1 MDRTD
6 VVLMDGASGTCLWEK
21 AGDRS
26 PVWRYNIE
34 NPKIVSELAA
44 EYVDAG
50 SMIVMTNTFSANRPS
65 LKKTNYSVRE
75 IVSAGVGLARDA
87 VGGRARVA
95 LDVGPLPVFM
105 EPYGDLTEEEAF
117 EIFDEQIR
125 AGIPEKPDLIMLET
139 FMDADMLRVA
149 AEAAARH
156 DLPIFAAMTF
166 TEVGKTIMGHSV
178 ERFVETM
185 EGLPIAAVGLTPE
198 EAREK
203 GLQADSR
210 KYPMSANGKSLLSGQ
225 ERGFIKVVY
234 EKDSRRLLGAHLM
247 CARASDLISEMT
259 QALTRSATLDDLKRV
274 IRPHPTFSEGITEA
288 VTAD

>member
-1 MDRTD
+1 MDNRD
-6 VVLMDGASGTCLWEK
+6 IVLLDGASGTCLWEK

-34 NPKIVSELAA
+34 NPRIVSELAA
-44 EYVDAG
+44 EYADAG
-50 SMIVMTNTFSANRPS
+50 SKIVMTNTFSANRPS

-75 IVSAGVGLARDA
+75 IVSAGVGLAKDA
-87 VGGRARVA
+87 VGGRAKVA

-185 EGLPIAAVGLTPE
+185 EGLPIAAVGLNCSLGPE
-198 EAREK
+198 KAVDVIASFRQYTDLPLIFKPNAGKPIVVDGVERVEYDVDTFV
-203 GLQADSR
+203 ADSLPALPYGVR
-210 KYPMSANGKSLLSGQ
+210 Y
-225 ERGFIKVVY
+225 
-234 EKDSRRLLGAHLM
+234 LGA
-247 CARASDLISEMT
+247 CCGSSPAYIRALSRAIYG
-259 QALTRSATLDDLKRV
+259 K
-274 IRPHPTFSEGITEA
+274 
-288 VTAD
+288 